1 MGLAVRLSRQWVGL
15 SEDNAERA
23 LALINKLGL
32 PTAIPK
38 NIDPEE
44 LLVPLE
50 KDKKIQAGICHF
62 VLLAE
67 IGRAVIYP
75 IPVNELLQSLTQI
88 QEFRDSGI

>member
-15 SEDNAERA
+15 SEENADRA
-23 LALINKLGL
+23 LELIQKLGL
-32 PTAIPK
+32 PTDIPK
-38 NIDPEE
+38 NIDPEA

-67 IGRAVIYP
+67 IGRAVIHP
-75 IPVNELLQSLTQI
+75 IPVGELQKSLQKIT
-88 QEFRDSGI
+88 RH